1 MLGAMHDFDLTSTFV
16 TLFAVVGP
24 PKVLLAFAQL
34 ARTRSH
40 RELVQLTLVA
50 TGLAAVVGV
59 AVEYSAAFL
68 TTFFHIDDWSLQL
81 AGGVIFFIY
90 AVALVLGIHLGGSTE
105 DGGQFP
111 NPLMEGIRELLLPYI
126 ASPLAMTALMV
137 GALEREDWGWRT
149 TLASAYVGVVAINC
163 VCVLLLSRPLRH
175 SHQTVLEVMSRL
187 LGLLLAAVGVELF
200 IAGLGELSAQGL
212 H

>member
-1 MLGAMHDFDLTSTFV
+1 M
-16 TLFAVVGP
+16 
-24 PKVLLAFAQL
+24 
-34 ARTRSH
+34 
-40 RELVQLTLVA
+40 
-50 TGLAAVVGV
+50 
-59 AVEYSAAFL
+59 
-68 TTFFHIDDWSLQL
+68 
-81 AGGVIFFIY
+81 IFFIY